1 MLCDLWSRGQFGVL
15 WRLTQCRSN
24 LAPSTKNFDRSLH
37 PRLES
42 FPKLT
47 AAGPSGM
54 RVQHLLDAASVPL
67 PTPISTSLRHII
79 NVLAAGKAPQELAI
93 FLSGASLTALSK
105 NKPNGPSDIRPI
117 AVGEVLRRI
126 TSKCLCHLIRVK
138 AADFFQPLQLG
149 VTCPQGVEIIVH
161 HLRSC
166 IKDHC
171 SDKDIVVLKVDMT
184 NAFNLVSRQAVLDN
198 CAQHF
203 SEFLAWTSWCYSQHP
218 LLWHQLGI
226 LTSQVGVQQG
236 DPLGPFL
243 FALVLQRIVNMI
255 TLMKNVLMCHTMLEL
270 LGAPI
275 GDSEYCNQFISRK
288 HQAALALLSTLE
300 EIGSLDP
307 QVALALLC
315 LCSGFCK
322 LIHIARVT
330 PPHLILDA
338 MQRYD
343 ADIRCSFANC
353 TGVDASDTAWK
364 QAKMSLRRGGLGL
377 RSLADHSSAAYIAS
391 FCTSGCNSLDPLGH
405 HCVTCKRGG
414 NVTLRHNALS
424 NVLFNTSRR
433 AGLSSHLE
441 VGSGWGQESS
451 RTRPADILV
460 TNWDNGIS
468 AAFDVTVASPLNSS
482 TITEVG
488 MYSGAAARAAE
499 LRKHTQNDSK
509 WAEISCKCIPLAV
522 ECYGAWGPEAL
533 KAFSQVATRLAIR
546 GNTSKS
552 MALTDLFG
560 RLSHSLIRANARA
573 ILSRS
578 YSHLMQ
584 QGLLLEITFPVP
596 ATIPSIL
603 RYKSFSPFKLEEER
617 FDEDHLIPA
626 FGFGDIKTKDKSV
639 FPLKPDG
646 PCLGFEQ
653 VLKCYTSVAK
663 EIQLSGPTNFAPLV
677 RIKKAIEIVK
687 KEQSVSCMCD
697 LGDVTL
703 PLPQYHILVI
713 IADGQVTNEVPTRV
727 AIVEASK
734 YPLSIVVVGVGDGP
748 WDQMDEFGELAER
761 AFDNFQFV
769 DYNKFAAAKDPDI
782 DFAVRAL
789 MEIPDQFLAV
799 RKLGL
804 L

>member
-47 AAGPSGM
+47 AAGPS
-54 RVQHLLDAASVPL
+54 
-67 PTPISTSLRHII
+67 
-79 NVLAAGKAPQELAI
+79 AAGKAPQELAI

-117 AVGEVLRRI
+117 AVALLGISCMDFVVLQPAPTPMAPTGDTHLTDDGSLAGKSASVLRALNI
-126 TSKCLCHLIRVK
+126 VSSQGPELGFNINFKKC
-138 AADFFQPLQLG
+138 
-149 VTCPQGVEIIVH
+149 
-161 HLRSC
+161 
-166 IKDHC
+166 
-171 SDKDIVVLKVDMT
+171 
-184 NAFNLVSRQAVLDN
+184 
-198 CAQHF
+198 
-203 SEFLAWTSWCYSQHP
+203 
-218 LLWHQLGI
+218 
-226 LTSQVGVQQG
+226 
-236 DPLGPFL
+236 
-243 FALVLQRIVNMI
+243 
-255 TLMKNVLMCHTMLEL
+255 EL
-270 LGAPI
+270 
-275 GDSEYCNQFISRK
+275 
-288 HQAALALLSTLE
+288 
-300 EIGSLDP
+300 
-307 QVALALLC
+307 
-315 LCSGFCK
+315 
-322 LIHIARVT
+322 
-330 PPHLILDA
+330 
-338 MQRYD
+338 
-343 ADIRCSFANC
+343 
-353 TGVDASDTAWK
+353 
-364 QAKMSLRRGGLGL
+364 
-377 RSLADHSSAAYIAS
+377 
-391 FCTSGCNSLDPLGH
+391 
-405 HCVTCKRGG
+405 
-414 NVTLRHNALS
+414 
-424 NVLFNTSRR
+424 

-584 QGLLLEITFPVP
+584 QITLCTYLIHELDPTLGPSHWLISRGLLLEITFPVP

-663 EIQLSGPTNFAPLV
+663 EIQLSGPTNFAPL
-677 RIKKAIEIVK
+677 IKKAIEIVK